1 MDCTACRL
9 TMKTQII
16 TCQRRRIRT
25 SVSHL
30 PFKGLIAGTS
40 LLIIHM
46 AYNNIIKSPRSNQL
60 SYALM
65 FKPHLSSQTNE
76 EMNTPILTSN
86 INTTNGTMVFVY
98 ITHLYIENNDYVL
111 IFMTSLPSTPP
122 NSLMAASRINAAS
135 SLFV

>member
-1 MDCTACRL
+1 MMLARNILFWLMDYTAYRL

-30 PFKGLIAGTS
+30 LFKGLIAGTS

-65 FKPHLSSQTNE
+65 S
-76 EMNTPILTSN
+76 
-86 INTTNGTMVFVY
+86 
-98 ITHLYIENNDYVL
+98 
-111 IFMTSLPSTPP
+111 
-122 NSLMAASRINAAS
+122 
-135 SLFV
+135 